1 MEDAVQLVVIAREA
15 RALLP
20 RVHLFAHSEVLQRD
34 RALCP
39 VHQRVGVTEP
49 IRVEDLESVVLS
61 ARDIAGSGVLPERTG
76 WAPNWFFDIPE
87 IDNRARRGAELE
99 LDKTGDDNAHVQ
111 NQPCDT
117 VGPHVHCYRQSLGN
131 R

>member
-1 MEDAVQLVVIAREA
+1 MPGKTPIAIGGQVHHLMDDGVADPGALLASRAIDERIVRVQLDGADARLEDTVQLVVIAREA

-20 RVHLFAHSEVLQRD
+20 RIHLFPHGEVLQRD

-61 ARDIAGSGVLPERTG
+61 ARDIPGSGVLSERTG
-76 WAPNWFFDIPE
+76 
-87 IDNRARRGAELE
+87 GAA
-99 LDKTGDDNAHVQ
+99 N
-111 NQPCDT
+111 
-117 VGPHVHCYRQSLGN
+117 
-131 R
+131 